1 MTVEEK
7 IKELTLQ
14 EKCSL
19 LSGASFWFSQNI
31 DRLDI
36 EGMMFTDGPHGLRK
50 QNDKADHLG
59 VNPSVP
65 ATCFPPAAALGA
77 SWNEE
82 LVYKMGEALGI
93 ECRAED
99 VAVLLG
105 PGANIKRSP
114 LCGRN
119 FEYFSEDPYLSS
131 RMAKQHILG
140 VQSKGVGTSIKH
152 FIANNQETHRL
163 SLNAIVDERALREIY
178 LASFEEAI
186 KEGKPWTV
194 MCAYNQLNGEFGSE
208 NKYVL
213 NDILRDEWN
222 YEGLLVT
229 DWGATN
235 DRVKGLIAGQDLEM
249 PSSGTVNDDKVYKA
263 VMDGTI
269 SEEYVDKAVRRLLK
283 LQEKVRVKAP
293 VEPFDAQKH
302 QELAVKIA
310 SECIVLLKNEDKILP
325 VDKSKSIALI
335 GEFAVKSRIQ
345 GGGSSHINP
354 TYSSCIKDE
363 LEALGSYSITYAKGF
378 DLLSETIDEDL
389 LEEAI
394 SVAKQND
401 VVIVCAGLPEAYETE
416 GLDRTHLRLPNA
428 QLEIISKLKEYNEN
442 IVVLLSNGAPVV
454 MPFEDEV
461 KGIMECYLLG
471 QAGSAAIAKVI
482 SGEVNPS
489 GKLAE
494 TFPMRLED
502 TPSYLNFPG
511 DGYKVEYKEG
521 VFVGYRHYDS
531 KDIKPQFCFGH
542 GLSYTDFTYG
552 QVKVDKCDVKDTD
565 EITVSIDVTNTG
577 EVFGKEV
584 VQLYVSDMQKAVTRP
599 LKELKGFVKL
609 ALNPGETKTAEFK
622 LNKRSFAYYDVEQK
636 DFIVQSGDFVIS
648 IGSSSRDIRSTAT
661 VKVESTAK
669 LKKHFHRNST
679 FGEMYYYLP
688 TREIAEEMM
697 DYFERESGIDFNLGD
712 NVDDF
717 AFRVICDFP
726 LKTLV
731 TFTKG
736 KYTEAELEALLE
748 RLNEIGS
755 KM

>member
-1 MTVEEK
+1 M
-7 IKELTLQ
+7 
-14 EKCSL
+14 
-19 LSGASFWFSQNI
+19 
-31 DRLDI
+31 
-36 EGMMFTDGPHGLRK
+36 
-50 QNDKADHLG
+50 
-59 VNPSVP
+59 
-65 ATCFPPAAALGA
+65 
-77 SWNEE
+77 
-82 LVYKMGEALGI
+82 
-93 ECRAED
+93 
-99 VAVLLG
+99 
-105 PGANIKRSP
+105 
-114 LCGRN
+114 
-119 FEYFSEDPYLSS
+119 
-131 RMAKQHILG
+131 
-140 VQSKGVGTSIKH
+140 
-152 FIANNQETHRL
+152 
-163 SLNAIVDERALREIY
+163 
-178 LASFEEAI
+178 
-186 KEGKPWTV
+186 
-194 MCAYNQLNGEFGSE
+194 
-208 NKYVL
+208 
-213 NDILRDEWN
+213 
-222 YEGLLVT
+222 
-229 DWGATN
+229 
-235 DRVKGLIAGQDLEM
+235 
-249 PSSGTVNDDKVYKA
+249 
-263 VMDGTI
+263 
-269 SEEYVDKAVRRLLK
+269 
-283 LQEKVRVKAP
+283 
-293 VEPFDAQKH
+293 
-302 QELAVKIA
+302 
-310 SECIVLLKNEDKILP
+310 
-325 VDKSKSIALI
+325 
-335 GEFAVKSRIQ
+335 
-345 GGGSSHINP
+345 
-354 TYSSCIKDE
+354 
-363 LEALGSYSITYAKGF
+363 
-378 DLLSETIDEDL
+378 
-389 LEEAI
+389 
-394 SVAKQND
+394 
-401 VVIVCAGLPEAYETE
+401 
-416 GLDRTHLRLPNA
+416 
-428 QLEIISKLKEYNEN
+428 
-442 IVVLLSNGAPVV
+442 LLSNGAPVV

-471 QAGSAAIAKVI
+471 QAGSVAIAKVI

-511 DGYKVEYKEG
+511 DGYKVEYREG

-552 QVKVDKCDVKDTD
+552 QVKVDKSEVKDTD
-565 EITVSIDVTNTG
+565 EITVSIDITNSG
-577 EVFGKEV
+577 EVFGREV

-599 LKELKGFVKL
+599 VKELKGFVKL
-609 ALNPGETKTAEFK
+609 ALNAGETKTAEFK

-636 DFIVQSGDFVIS
+636 DFIVKSGDFVIS

>member
-1 MTVEEK
+1 MLVEEK

-31 DRLDI
+31 DRLGI

-50 QNDKADHLG
+50 QNEKADHLG

-82 LVYKMGEALGI
+82 LVYKMGQALGI

-131 RMAKQHILG
+131 QMAKNHILG

-152 FIANNQETHRL
+152 FVANNQETHRL

-235 DRVKGLIAGQDLEM
+235 DRVKGLVAGQDLEM
-249 PSSGTVNDDKVYKA
+249 PSSGTVNDDKVYQA
-263 VMDGTI
+263 VLNGVI
-269 SEEYVDKAVRRLLK
+269 SEEYVDRAVRRLLE
-283 LQEKVRVKAP
+283 LQEKVKAAP
-293 VEPFDAQKH
+293 EVEPFVPENH
-302 QELAVKIA
+302 QELAVEIA
-310 SECIVLLKNEDKILP
+310 SECIVLLRNEDDILP
-325 VDKSKSIALI
+325 VDSSKSIALI

-363 LEALGSYSITYAKGF
+363 LEALGSYKVTYAKGF
-378 DLLSETIDEDL
+378 ELGSEELKDDLLN
-389 LEEAI
+389 EALKA
-394 SVAKQND
+394 AKQND
-401 VVIVCAGLPEAYETE
+401 VVVVCAGLPESYETE
-416 GLDRTHLRLPNA
+416 GLDRKHLDLPKA
-428 QLEIISKLKEYNEN
+428 QLELISRLKEVNEN
-442 IVVLLSNGAPVV
+442 IIVILSNGAPVV
-454 MPFEDEV
+454 MPFEKEV
-461 KGIMECYLLG
+461 KGILEAYLLG
-471 QAGSAAIAKVI
+471 QAGSAAIVKVL

-531 KDIKPQFCFGH
+531 KAIKPQFAFGH
-542 GLSYTDFTYG
+542 GLSYTTFSYG
-552 QVKVDKCDVKDTD
+552 EIEVDKDNLKDTD
-565 EITVSIDVTNTG
+565 EITVTIPVTNSG
-577 EVFGKEV
+577 DVFGKET
-584 VQLYVSDMQKAVTRP
+584 VQLYVSDCQKDITRP
-599 LKELKGFVKL
+599 KKELKGFVKL
-609 ALNPGETKTAEFK
+609 ALAPGETKVASFK

-648 IGSSSRDIRSTAT
+648 IGASSQDIRTT
-661 VKVESTAK
+661 KLIQVESTAK

-688 TREIAEEMM
+688 TRQIAEEMM
-697 DYFERESGIDFNLGD
+697 DYFEKESGIDFNLGD
-712 NVDDF
+712 NAPDF

-736 KYTEAELEALLE
+736 KYTESELMELID
-748 RLNEIGS
+748 RLNSIGNV
-755 KM
+755 